1 MGDWNFLGV
10 ILEEVHMHSTIVGKI
25 WLTILFIFR
34 MLVLGVAAEEV
45 WNDEQSQFICNTDQ
59 PGCRNVCYDQAF
71 PISLI
76 RYWVLQVI
84 FVSSPSLVYM
94 GHAIYRLRALEKE
107 RQKKKAQLKGEL
119 EGVEYE
125 MIEDR
130 RRLERELRHLEQR
143 KLNKAPLRGSLLC
156 TYVIHIFTRSAVEV
170 GFMVGQ
176 HLLYGVQLDPLYKC
190 QRDPCPNVVDCFISR
205 PTEKTV
211 FMLFMQCIAA
221 VSLFLNILEI
231 GHLGVKKVKKGYLVR
246 YKIKDEFDDFY
257 VIEPKKN
264 SVVAHTC
271 MGTSSS
277 PQKTLPSAPSNYT
290 LLMEKQSGDT
300 AVYPILNPP
309 CAFHPIED
317 EHAENS
323 NTCVHEQETESA
335 NEVNSANT
343 TESHLHNTSSNNNER
358 LSKIFIPDFKT
369 AQNQRERKIR
379 CIRSTRSGIQS
390 VPGLQMGT
398 KADMQY
404 GDTVDGSLQN
414 IACTVY
420 NNAVRKPRRIS
431 TPWNCSKV
439 VESCEFAQDSGF
451 MSSNRGRYSFS
462 ANRSWA
468 LSKTD
473 EKRVSRPA
481 TPDSIGELSSGS
493 KQNKTCDGSVTFS
506 PSRRMSLASNA
517 STRRVP
523 PDLQI

>member
-10 ILEEVHMHSTIVGKI
+10 ILEEVHIHSTIVGKI

-45 WNDEQSQFICNTDQ
+45 WNDEQSHFVCNTDQ

-107 RQKKKAQLKGEL
+107 RHRKKAQLRGEL
-119 EGVEYE
+119 DGVEYDLT
-125 MIEDR
+125 EDR
-130 RRLERELRHLEQR
+130 RRLERELRQLEQR

-190 QRDPCPNVVDCFISR
+190 QRDPCPNVVDCFVSR

-231 GHLGVKKVKKGYLVR
+231 GHLGIKKVRKGCLVR
-246 YKIKDEFDDFY
+246 YKIKNDFDDFY
-257 VIEPKKN
+257 VMKPKKN
-264 SVVAHTC
+264 SAVTHSC
-271 MGTSSS
+271 IGTSSS

-290 LLMEKQSGDT
+290 LLMEKQSDP

-309 CAFHPIED
+309 CGFHPIED
-317 EHAENS
+317 EPIENS
-323 NTCVHEQETESA
+323 NTCIHDEQETKSV
-335 NEVNSANT
+335 NEINSPNT
-343 TESHLHNTSSNNNER
+343 VESHFHNTSSNNNENMN
-358 LSKIFIPDFKT
+358 KIFGPGLK
-369 AQNQRERKIR
+369 ALQNHGERRKG
-379 CIRSTRSGIQS
+379 CIRSTRTS
-390 VPGLQMGT
+390 VESAPGLQMGT
-398 KADMQY
+398 MPEVPSE
-404 GDTVDGSLQN
+404 DTDCSFQN
-414 IACTVY
+414 ISCTVTP
-420 NNAVRKPRRIS
+420 NSVPKSRRIS
-431 TPWNCSKV
+431 APLHFSKV
-439 VESCEFAQDSGF
+439 VERGGFIQDS
-451 MSSNRGRYSFS
+451 MYSNRGRYSFS
-462 ANRSWA
+462 ATRSWA
-468 LSKTD
+468 PSKTD
-473 EKRVSRPA
+473 LKRIGRPG
-481 TPDSIGELSSGS
+481 TPDSIGELSSES
-493 KQNKTCDGSVTFS
+493 KQNKASEGSVTFS

-517 STRRVP
+517 SSRRVP
-523 PDLQI
+523 TDLQI

>member
-10 ILEEVHMHSTIVGKI
+10 ILEEVHIHSTIVGKI

-45 WNDEQSQFICNTDQ
+45 WNDEQSQFVCNTDQ
-59 PGCRNVCYDQAF
+59 PGCKNVCYDQAF

-107 RQKKKAQLKGEL
+107 RHKRKAQLKGEL

-125 MIEDR
+125 FTEDR
-130 RRLERELRHLEQR
+130 KRLERELRQLEQR

-176 HLLYGVQLDPLYKC
+176 HLLYGVQLIPLYKC
-190 QRDPCPNVVDCFISR
+190 QRDPCPNVVDCFVSR

-231 GHLGVKKVKKGYLVR
+231 GHLGVKKVRKGCLVQ
-246 YKIKDEFDDFY
+246 YKFKEEFDDFY
-257 VIEPKKN
+257 VIKPKKL
-264 SVVAHTC
+264 STVTHTC
-271 MGTSSS
+271 IGTSSS

-290 LLMEKQSGDT
+290 LLMEKQNDP

-309 CAFHPIED
+309 CGFHPIID
-317 EHAENS
+317 MRENS
-323 NTCVHEQETESA
+323 NTCILDEQETKSA
-335 NEVNSANT
+335 NEINSANT
-343 TESHLHNTSSNNNER
+343 VESQFHNTSSNNNE
-358 LSKIFIPDFKT
+358 KITKTLVSGNKT
-369 AQNQRERKIR
+369 AQNHPQRKSGF
-379 CIRSTRSGIQS
+379 IRSTRSSADIAPGI
-390 VPGLQMGT
+390 QMGT
-398 KADMQY
+398 MTEIPSEDTEDCSMQNSICS
-404 GDTVDGSLQN
+404 TAS
-414 IACTVY
+414 
-420 NNAVRKPRRIS
+420 NAVRKTRRIS
-431 TPWNCSKV
+431 APWHCSRAG
-439 VESCEFAQDSGF
+439 ERSGYIQDSTC
-451 MSSNRGRYSFS
+451 SNRGRYSFG

-468 LSKTD
+468 LSKSD
-473 EKRVSRPA
+473 LKQVSRPG
-481 TPDSIGELSSGS
+481 TPDALGEQSPEY
-493 KQNKTCDGSVTFS
+493 KQNKECDGPMTFS

-517 STRRVP
+517 SSRRAP
-523 PDLQI
+523 TDLQI